1 MTNPRLVLAVALAT
15 AALAVFLATIAVGG
29 ALRAGL
35 APWPGIV
42 VVALAT
48 AAVALSWEQRS
59 FLVAGLLAASGAVG
73 LVYGLV
79 ATEFLAATT
88 FPGPVFGVIIGL
100 PVLGLG
106 VAKGVEAARAG
117 RWRP

>member
-1 MTNPRLVLAVALAT
+1 MTSPRR
-15 AALAVFLATIAVGG
+15 ALAVSLAAATLAVLLVTIAMGG

-35 APWPGIV
+35 APWPGIAMV
-42 VVALAT
+42 VM
-48 AAVALSWEQRS
+48 AAAADVLSREEGS
-59 FLVAGLLAASGAVG
+59 FPVAGLLAASGIVG

-79 ATEFLAATT
+79 ATEFLAAAT

-106 VAKGVEAARAG
+106 VAKGLETARAG
-117 RWRP
+117 RR